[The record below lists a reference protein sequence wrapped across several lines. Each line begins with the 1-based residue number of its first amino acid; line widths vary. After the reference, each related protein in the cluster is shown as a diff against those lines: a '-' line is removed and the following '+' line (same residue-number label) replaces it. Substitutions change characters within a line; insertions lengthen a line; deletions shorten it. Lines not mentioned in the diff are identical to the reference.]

1 MTLTA
6 AFIIIAAMTI
16 FGIWTIQTINDT
28 RARMR
33 RHARKERA
41 KRARWEA
48 VFETT
53 DLRGTTAAT
62 ETDPQ

>member
-6 AFIIIAAMTI
+6 AFIIIGVMTV
-16 FGIWTIQTINDT
+16 FGIWTVQTINDT

-33 RHARKERA
+33 QHARKERA

-53 DLRGTTAAT
+53 DLRGAAAGKKS
-62 ETDPQ
+62 DQQ

>member
-33 RHARKERA
+33 QHARKERA

-53 DLRGTTAAT
+53 DLRGTTAET